1 MVSVFAVGT
10 TFITM
15 NCYYGYVDFA
25 DEKAFLERGM
35 RLETHDPQYRY
46 NVENNEIML
55 PGGGSGLTIFSST
68 LSQGSREFDALFDYS
83 SSNHTMFK
91 SLVSGLTELFAG
103 KYRFSSDPGDQT
115 PLQSMVENGEVLH
128 VLTQEACPI
137 GFAMDHYIL
146 RDQLKGIDLDH
157 RGIALLYAAVI
168 DPEEEEALTG
178 ICIPLSPEEIPLEDD
193 LSAVVA
199 KNTENRVTN
208 FDRDSRG
215 FRCTSDYDR
224 PRAVWFSV
232 PKEEGWTAEIDGKK
246 QEIISSGGMM
256 LLIVPEGHHEIEFTY
271 VTPGYEMGLY
281 ISLAAIAAFILSSA
295 FRIRTDRRRR
305 ATGSLR

>member
-1 MVSVFAVGT
+1 MIDDFVSKNQ
-10 TFITM
+10 TM
-15 NCYYGYVDFA
+15 S
-25 DEKAFLERGM
+25 KA
-35 RLETHDPQYRY
+35 
-46 NVENNEIML
+46 
-55 PGGGSGLTIFSST
+55 
-68 LSQGSREFDALFDYS
+68 
-83 SSNHTMFK
+83 
-91 SLVSGLTELFAG
+91 LVPGLTELFAG

-246 QEIISSGGMM
+246 QEISSSGGMM

-281 ISLAAIAAFILSSA
+281 ISLAAFAAFILSSA
-295 FRIRTDRRRR
+295 FRSRTDRRRR

>member
-1 MVSVFAVGT
+1 
-10 TFITM
+10 
-15 NCYYGYVDFA
+15 
-25 DEKAFLERGM
+25 
-35 RLETHDPQYRY
+35 
-46 NVENNEIML
+46 
-55 PGGGSGLTIFSST
+55 
-68 LSQGSREFDALFDYS
+68 
-83 SSNHTMFK
+83 
-91 SLVSGLTELFAG
+91 
-103 KYRFSSDPGDQT
+103 
-115 PLQSMVENGEVLH
+115 MVENGEVLH
-128 VLTQEACPI
+128 VLTQDVCPI

-146 RDQLKGIDLDH
+146 RDQLMAIDRDH

-168 DPEEEEALTG
+168 DPADEAALAG
-178 ICIPLSPEEIPLEDD
+178 VCNPLLPEEIPLEDD

-232 PKEEGWTAEIDGKK
+232 PGEEGWTAKIDGKK

-271 VTPGYEMGLY
+271 VTPGYEIGLY
-281 ISLAAIAAFILSSA
+281 ISLAAIAAFILSSV

-305 ATGSLR
+305 AAGSPR